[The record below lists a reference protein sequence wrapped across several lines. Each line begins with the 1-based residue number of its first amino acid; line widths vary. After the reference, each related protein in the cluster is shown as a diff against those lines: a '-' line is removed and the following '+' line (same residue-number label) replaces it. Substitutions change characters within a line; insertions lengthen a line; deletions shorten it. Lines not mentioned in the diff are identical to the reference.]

1 MASFG
6 GQSQQR
12 WGDNTVNANEY
23 MRDVMLTDLSGRP
36 TATADARRKGMLVL
50 AFFKP
55 SEPVSAAIIPLL
67 QKLADAYKDSGKLTV
82 YGISQDDEAT
92 TRAFADKEGLKFPLM
107 LDYDNYHSMVY
118 GIASVPTIFLA
129 DGSGMVLRK
138 CVGNKPAILNE
149 MSERVAKFAEVEP
162 VTLSP

>member
-23 MRDVMLTDLSGRP
+23 MRDLMLTDLSGRP

-50 AFFKP
+50 VFFKA
-55 SEPVSAAIIPLL
+55 SEPTSAETITQI
-67 QKLADAYKDSGKLTV
+67 QKLADAYKDTGKLSV
-82 YGISQDDEAT
+82 YGISLDDEAT
-92 TRAFADKEGLKFPLM
+92 TRAFADQAGLKFPLM
-107 LDYDNYHSMVY
+107 LDYDNYHAMVY
-118 GIASVPTIFLA
+118 GIVSVPTVFLV

-138 CVGNKPAILNE
+138 SVGSRPAILNE
-149 MSERVAKFAEVEP
+149 MSERIAQFAEVES
-162 VTLSP
+162 VVIV